1 MNRREINGPKSTL
14 LDQTGI
20 EQIELDQNWPEWTEE
35 DRIRLK
41 RIKLDK
47 RDQTRPK
54 GPKWPEMDRTTSSIK
69 IQQTVSL

>member
-1 MNRREINGPKSTL
+1 MNRRELNGPKSTL

-35 DRIRLK
+35 DRTTLK

-47 RDQTRPK
+47 RDQT
-54 GPKWPEMDRTTSSIK
+54 GPKWPEMD
-69 IQQTVSL
+69 